1 VTEPRRVLIDW
12 DYGAHGI
19 WWVLTKEEKEEPAPP
34 GQWSEAR
41 PSERSHAARP
51 WSGRLT
57 SELLDDLQAW
67 NDDWYHQDLDIRLLR
82 ERGRDLAI
90 RVQAELGTD
99 GWEVLY
105 QMDGQMIRVHPPGK
119 WPIGS
124 WQQQLLG
131 YAPRR
136 REPPDRAI

>member
-19 WWVLTKEEKEEPAPP
+19 WWVLTKEEKESPAPP
-34 GQWSEAR
+34 GRWVGTR
-41 PSERSHAARP
+41 PSGRNDRIKP
-51 WSGRLT
+51 WTDRLPA
-57 SELLDDLQAW
+57 ELLDDLQQW
-67 NDDWYHQDLDIRLLR
+67 NRDWEADRADSRELR
-82 ERGRDLAI
+82 ERGRDLAV
-90 RVQAELGTD
+90 RVQDALGTA

-119 WPIGS
+119 WPIDS

-131 YAPRR
+131 YAARR
-136 REPPDRAI
+136 QESPDR

>member
-1 VTEPRRVLIDW
+1 MPNLQVVTRARRQRYGRGVTEPRRVLIDW

-67 NDDWYHQDLDIRLLR
+67 NDDWYHQDLDIRLLAR
-82 ERGRDLAI
+82 P
-90 RVQAELGTD
+90 RVEA
-99 GWEVLY
+99 
-105 QMDGQMIRVHPPGK
+105 
-119 WPIGS
+119 
-124 WQQQLLG
+124 
-131 YAPRR
+131 A
-136 REPPDRAI
+136 